1 MLAVII
7 EGIAIHRLVFKQIF
21 GNTDEC
27 ITVLGEYLFAQD
39 GCLVENTLHLFVDE
53 CGCLLGVAL
62 SLAEIAADEDAVIR
76 AVVLDGAKLFA
87 HTVAR
92 HHIARNARRLLDIAG
107 CAGGNIVKEELF
119 GNSAA
124 KTGHDALE
132 HLCLGGKVLR
142 VLIRAIERKAAGHSA
157 RNDGDIVHGVGVLQ
171 ELRSYGMT

>member
-1 MLAVII
+1 MLAVVI
-7 EGIAIHRLVFKQIF
+7 EGLAIHRLVFKQILC
-21 GNTDEC
+21 NADER
-27 ITVLGEYLFAQD
+27 IAVIGEYLFAQ
-39 GCLVENTLHLFVDE
+39 GGSLVKNVLDFLVDK
-53 CGCLLGVAL
+53 CGGLLGIAL
-62 SLAEIAADEDAVIR
+62 GLAEVTSDEDAVVG

-107 CAGGNIVKEELF
+107 RAGGDIVKEELF
-119 GNSAA
+119 GYSAA
-124 KTGHDALE
+124 EAGYDALK

-157 RNDGDIVHGVGVLQ
+157 WNDGDIVHGVGVLQ